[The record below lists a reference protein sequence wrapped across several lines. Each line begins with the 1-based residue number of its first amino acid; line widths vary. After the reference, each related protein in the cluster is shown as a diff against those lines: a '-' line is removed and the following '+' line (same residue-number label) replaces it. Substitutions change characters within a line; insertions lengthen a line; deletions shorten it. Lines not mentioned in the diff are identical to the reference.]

1 MLLSLC
7 PDTLDQTRF
16 QNTYEQSHQQFWD
29 FLFWT
34 VFRPSQA
41 PLQFINFFF
50 IFIKA
55 KHFLRCWVIANT
67 LGSSRYLHSWCL
79 CHHAFGLVEDSKARA
94 APFLRDT
101 ESSINFLGWQYL
113 KKENS
118 YTCFILPGTNSWTKG
133 KWSVCHQG
141 WRPTQSQPGLQGSRG
156 CTGLQ
161 PSSWTPP
168 SSWRGPG
175 LCQRKGTPSQDQG

>member
-1 MLLSLC
+1 MLLYLC
-7 PDTLDQTRF
+7 LDTLDQTRF

-41 PLQFINFFF
+41 PLQSINFFF

-67 LGSSRYLHSWCL
+67 LGSSHYLHSWCP
-79 CHHAFGLVEDSKARA
+79 CHHTFGLVEDSKARA

-101 ESSINFLGWQYL
+101 ESSMNFLGWQYL
-113 KKENS
+113 KKANS
-118 YTCFILPGTNSWTKG
+118 YTCFYPSWNKFLKKG
-133 KWSVCHQG
+133 QVERVLW
-141 WRPTQSQPGLQGSRG
+141 WPTQSQPGLQGSQG

-168 SSWRGPG
+168 AGWRGPG